1 MVGLRAWA
9 RRLRVDEL
17 TVDDGTARDGMWS
30 VDWQVNCEAFR
41 GLWIGVCDTRV
52 GVHGVMEMI

>member
-1 MVGLRAWA
+1 
-9 RRLRVDEL
+9 VDEL